1 MGDHQN
7 GSSRSVMS
15 GMDLHDLIKSS
26 PEDFLGKSVL
36 DKFKDIQLPFLF
48 KILSFDKALPLQSH
62 PDRKLGEQLMKQEKK
77 ESWLGKNETF
87 VDPNHKPEVAV
98 VLSETFQ
105 GFVGFRPIE
114 EIQQFVRDI
123 PELREAIGETNAQ
136 QFTALQPREAEQNLK
151 STFGK
156 IFDDEDKKGSQLVD
170 SFMSRVKKEGNKI
183 FGRETEEYL
192 AEVAQ
197 KLYTQY
203 PGDIGIFGALFF
215 SNLVVLHKGQGIA
228 IQPNVIHAYVEGDV
242 IEVSPPTLGITV
254 LINSVWQGQIICL
267 LMDLWLRWVLRRK
280 MRLYSCPICFL
291 NQDVHRVWNWNTSLG
306 RDGHNRRI
314 LNFMTYRWR
323 SLTCCI

>member
-1 MGDHQN
+1 
-7 GSSRSVMS
+7 MS

-62 PDRKLGEQLMKQEKK
+62 PDRKLGEHLMKQEKK
-77 ESWLGKNETF
+77 ESWLGKNQTF

-98 VLSETFQ
+98 VLSEMFQ

-114 EIQQFVRDI
+114 EVQQFVRDI

-136 QFTALQPREAEQNLK
+136 QFTSLQPREAERNLE

-156 IFDDEDKKGSQLVD
+156 IFDDEEKKGSQLVD

-183 FGRETEEYL
+183 FGRGTEKYL
-192 AEVAQ
+192 ADVAQ

-215 SNLVVLHKGQGIA
+215 SNLVVLHKGEGIA

-242 IEVSPPTLGITV
+242 IEVSPLLGNCTD
-254 LINSVWQGQIICL
+254 NSVWRGQIICL
-267 LMDLWLRWVLRRK
+267 LMDLWLRWVRRHR
-280 MRLYSCPICFL
+280 MRLYSCLIYFL
-291 NQDVHRVWNWNTSLG
+291 NQAVHRVWNWNINLG
-306 RDGHNRRI
+306 QDEPNRR
-314 LNFMTYRWR
+314 T
-323 SLTCCI
+323 